1 MTNFALPAAR
11 AAVPAFRSFRMACLA
26 GLMILDSSG
35 AIARQ
40 RDEDPID
47 SLVAAE
53 RRFAA
58 DAAQT
63 GISSAFRA
71 HAAPNS
77 ILLRPYPVA
86 ALPEL
91 ARQPDDPAVRLEWEP
106 AVAAVAAS
114 NDLGFTTGPYRLTR
128 GAKVRTGQFLTVW
141 QRGSDGRWR
150 WYLDNGSP
158 VEGDRPAPSFPMSVT
173 RLRAAAPTAS
183 DAGAAISLGT
193 AEDALHG
200 AMRTDGPGAVR
211 AALAE
216 EGLVLRAGMGSAPR
230 DAAEAA
236 LAATPPIERAERLGL
251 RVSVAGDLAVSYGR
265 LDARGGERLYY
276 VRIWRR
282 QGEGWRLLID
292 QLS

>member
-1 MTNFALPAAR
+1 MTNLALPAASP
-11 AAVPAFRSFRMACLA
+11 VIRSFRAACLA

-35 AIARQ
+35 AVARQ

-58 DAAQT
+58 DVAQT

-77 ILLRPYPVA
+77 ILLRPYPVP
-86 ALPEL
+86 ALTEL

-114 NDLGFTTGPYRLTR
+114 NDLGFTTGPYRLSR
-128 GAKVRTGQFLTVW
+128 GAKVRAGQFLTVW

-158 VEGDRPAPSFPMSVT
+158 LEGDRPAPSFPATVT
-173 RLRAAAPTAS
+173 RLRPAARTAPDT
-183 DAGAAISLGT
+183 GAALSLGT

-200 AMRTDGPGAVR
+200 AMRSDGPGAVR
-211 AALAE
+211 AALAD
-216 EGLVLRAGMGSAPR
+216 EGYVLRNGMGAASHD
-230 DAAEAA
+230 DAAAA
-236 LAATPPIERAERLGL
+236 LAATPAIDRAERLGL

-265 LDARGGERLYY
+265 LDAKGGERLYY

-282 QGEGWRLLID
+282 QGETWRLLID